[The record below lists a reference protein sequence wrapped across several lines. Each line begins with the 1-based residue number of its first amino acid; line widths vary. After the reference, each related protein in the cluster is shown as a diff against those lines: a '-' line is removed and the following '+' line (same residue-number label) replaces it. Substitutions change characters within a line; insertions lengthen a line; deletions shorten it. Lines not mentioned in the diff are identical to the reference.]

1 MTDNRITNIIY
12 SMIML
17 VKVDSIDE
25 AEHKIK
31 VTLLDIDEL
40 GSVVPLKVLSL
51 SILPGDDSI
60 VDLLKAS
67 SHVIIFTEDYSN
79 EEHPTVISA
88 INLTDDELNDEK
100 EKIIRVAAAAKDSNN
115 KRPNK

>member
-1 MTDNRITNIIY
+1 
-12 SMIML
+12 ML

-31 VTLLDIDEL
+31 VTLLDIDDL
-40 GSVVPLKVLSL
+40 GSIVPLKELSL

-67 SHVIIFTEDYSN
+67 SHVIIFTEGYSN
-79 EEHPTVISA
+79 EKHPTVISA

-100 EKIIRVAAAAKDSNN
+100 EKMIRVASEAKDSNN
-115 KRPNK
+115 KRLNK

>member
-1 MTDNRITNIIY
+1 
-12 SMIML
+12 ML
-17 VKVDSIDE
+17 VKVDSINE

-40 GSVVPLKVLSL
+40 GSVVPLKALRL

-60 VDLLKAS
+60 VDLLKSS
-67 SHVIIFTEDYSN
+67 SHVIIFTEGYSN
-79 EEHPTVISA
+79 EKHPTVISA

-100 EKIIRVAAAAKDSNN
+100 EKMIRVASEAKDSNN

>member
-1 MTDNRITNIIY
+1 M
-12 SMIML
+12 
-17 VKVDSIDE
+17 DSIDE

-31 VTLLDIDEL
+31 VTLLDIDDL
-40 GSVVPLKVLSL
+40 GSIVPLKELSL

-67 SHVIIFTEDYSN
+67 SHVIIFTEGYSN
-79 EEHPTVISA
+79 EKHPTVISA

-100 EKIIRVAAAAKDSNN
+100 EKMIRVASEAKDSNN
-115 KRPNK
+115 KRLNK

>member
-1 MTDNRITNIIY
+1 
-12 SMIML
+12 ML

-31 VTLLDIDEL
+31 VTVLDIDEL
-40 GSVVPLKVLSL
+40 GSVVPLRVLSL

-67 SHVIIFTEDYSN
+67 SHVIIFTECHSN

-100 EKIIRVAAAAKDSNN
+100 EKMIRAASDYNKKRLNN
-115 KRPNK
+115 R